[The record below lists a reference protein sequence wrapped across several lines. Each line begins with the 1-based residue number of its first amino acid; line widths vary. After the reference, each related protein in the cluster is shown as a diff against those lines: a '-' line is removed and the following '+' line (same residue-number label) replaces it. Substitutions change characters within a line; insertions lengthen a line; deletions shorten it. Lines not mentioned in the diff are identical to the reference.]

1 MSMYTQRI
9 MAHVD
14 WYKIIPAEE
23 LEDWIS
29 LRISDT
35 AYGDGLHVLSYAV
48 YFQIPTYRLEMNSG
62 CRIRMWR

>member
-14 WYKIIPAEE
+14 WYKIVPAEE

-35 AYGDGLHVLSYAV
+35 AYGDGLHVLSYAA

-62 CRIRMWR
+62 CRIRMWQ

>member
-14 WYKIIPAEE
+14 WYKIVPAEE

-35 AYGDGLHVLSYAV
+35 AYGNGLHVLSYAV
-48 YFQIPTYRLEMNSG
+48 YFQIPTSRLEMNSG
-62 CRIRMWR
+62 CRISMWH